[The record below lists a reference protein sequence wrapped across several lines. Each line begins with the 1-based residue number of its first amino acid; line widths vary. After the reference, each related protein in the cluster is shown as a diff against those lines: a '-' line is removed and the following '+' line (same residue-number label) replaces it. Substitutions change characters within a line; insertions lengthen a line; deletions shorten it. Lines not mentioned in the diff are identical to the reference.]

1 MLNTNQ
7 YSSMADIQ
15 AISVKD
21 LPVES
26 KPLFV
31 PPLEEIS
38 KCTKTYLIVTKI
50 LVNIIFLW
58 HDVTI
63 ILDIL
68 VLQNG
73 LSKDFVHAEVKVVEC
88 PDLTEQP
95 FNIASKGTNYTH
107 KSY

>member
-1 MLNTNQ
+1 MLN
-7 YSSMADIQ
+7 
-15 AISVKD
+15 VG
-21 LPVES
+21 
-26 KPLFV
+26 
-31 PPLEEIS
+31 
-38 KCTKTYLIVTKI
+38 KI
-50 LVNIIFLW
+50 LVITAKLMNSSCITFLC

-95 FNIASKGTNYTH
+95 YNIASKGTCFITH
-107 KSY
+107 